1 MRASMRDLRAI
12 FSDMPDM
19 LDPSLAARTLCI
31 SDNSMRSLCRS
42 QVRHLRVGKLIRIPK
57 QWLIEDLCAMQGK
70 AEDARG
76 HAPYVGGRS

>member
-1 MRASMRDLRAI
+1 MRDLRAI

-19 LDPSLAARTLCI
+19 L
-31 SDNSMRSLCRS
+31 DNSMRSLCRS